1 MPTKK
6 MILTQN
12 LVFNLPM
19 CLVMTLT
26 AALKSGAGLNPG
38 TIIQYFIG
46 LVVIEILGAVIP
58 VQKIAMGIGAKAFP
72 GKNPMMMP
80 YFLLPAAVLTV
91 IFTVPMTLVMTGVG
105 LAMAKSHMPPEAIA
119 MMPGYGASFL
129 AILPW
134 MLLAAYIS
142 VLVFLPLSMKVSGM
156 ADFIAK
162 QQQNH

>member
-26 AALKSGAGLNPG
+26 ASIKSGAGINPG
-38 TIIQYFIG
+38 TVIQYFIG
-46 LVVIEILGAVIP
+46 LIVIEILGAVVP

-91 IFTVPMTLVMTGVG
+91 IFTVPMTLVMTAVG
-105 LAMAKSHMPPEAIA
+105 LLMAPNG
-119 MMPGYGASFL
+119 PGMSVYPFAVLG
-129 AILPW
+129 ILPW

-162 QQQNH
+162 QQQQH